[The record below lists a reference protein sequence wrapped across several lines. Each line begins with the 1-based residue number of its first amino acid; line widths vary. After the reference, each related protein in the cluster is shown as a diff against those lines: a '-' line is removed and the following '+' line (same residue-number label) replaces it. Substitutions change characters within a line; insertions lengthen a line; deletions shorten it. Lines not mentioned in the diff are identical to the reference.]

1 MHYAFFNAVLEHLQ
15 RLFRVEDNFN
25 LPPMENCFL
34 NLARNLLLNSHRE
47 YLEGGEVRED
57 LEGGEVREDLEGG
70 EVREDL
76 EGGEVREYL
85 EGGEVREDLEGKYR
99 YKENSC
105 DERCS
110 RRP

>member
-57 LEGGEVREDLEGG
+57 LEG
-70 EVREDL
+70 
-76 EGGEVREYL
+76 
-85 EGGEVREDLEGKYR
+85 KYR